1 MSHKG
6 CGLPNHILQALI
18 CFFFIFGFF
27 SSAGF
32 WCQATGQTPT
42 GQTPGPT
49 PSVLIVGREE
59 SFSLETSRVQ
69 SHSLD
74 LKAGQF
80 AVVRVTQ
87 RGVDVQI
94 KVTAPDGSLIVNA
107 NRMNALNGE
116 EPVYLL
122 AATSGRYQLDIRPV
136 EGIPQGSSYLIQLLD
151 IRQPTE
157 TDQARLQAQT
167 CFAEAEAQFGK
178 GTAEGL
184 AKAIEGYEK
193 AIPLYQQTNDLY
205 GEANALTN
213 IGAMSMRLRKI
224 EQAVSF
230 LEKAVPMWEK
240 LNDNNSLTVTLAQ
253 LGQILYSEGKFDK
266 ARQYF
271 ERGLELGRS
280 IGDQQAEGISLF
292 SLGLIE
298 NSLGDFGLS
307 LEYLR
312 QSEVIFTRLGM
323 QFLQAEVKLRIG
335 ENLFHLGEA
344 VEAIRPLE
352 DAIQMF
358 KNMNNRWYYALTLV
372 VYGNA
377 FRVLGDYQKA
387 FTVLQEALEIKKQ
400 IGDQS
405 GQAFVLNSLGLMYAT
420 IGDTSKALNCYQQA
434 LAIREA
440 QKDLPGQAS
449 TLHNLGD
456 LYKGEMKYDLALV
469 YFKKSLALSKSLG
482 NIRLQIQTQQCIA
495 MILLM
500 LNQTPEAEQVFQE
513 TLSQVIEF
521 KQQDQLG
528 NLYFQ
533 LGQIAYNREDWK
545 KASDWFEQSYKSTKD
560 FPSPIEQ
567 AQALLGLARS
577 EVPQGHYQRAR
588 ELGLKSVALFDH
600 LRSNLV
606 QSELRLSFQ
615 STLEKYYKDLAMV
628 FLLLDQNN
636 RNQGYDRIAFEINER
651 ARARV
656 LLELL
661 VESKVDIRE
670 GCDPTLLAEEKK
682 LRQTLTAKYAA
693 WTELLGKAH
702 TLDQEVKLKR
712 DIQTTESALQQLE
725 AKIRETSPKYAALT
739 QIQPLTTDQIQQQ
752 VVSADTQLVEYSF
765 REGYSYAWVVTPNNL
780 AYVVLPGKERLEP
793 VIERVL
799 EALTQLQ
806 PQPQLDVAERKRVRA
821 EAEIRYWK
829 AATELSEFIL
839 EPLRPHLKGPRLL
852 VVADGKLQYIP
863 FAALPFSK
871 ENPEQKPK
879 PVAELSSK
887 QKKNPESRALNPEPQ
902 AVLLDSFELITLP
915 SASIVTALSKPD
927 TTNRPS
933 RLAIFADPVFRP
945 EEVPLTNQSAP
956 LEHATP
962 NRNLTKAELFG
973 KPATEQP
980 REPALVQQLNI
991 QRLPFTRIE
1000 AEEISKLFP
1009 AEQVLKAISFD
1020 ANLDKIRTTD
1030 LTGYTMLHFA
1040 THGLF
1045 DPENPDLSAIVL
1057 SLVDRDRNSID
1068 GFLRLG
1074 DIYNLKLN
1082 ADLVVL
1088 SACQTGI
1095 GREQGGEGLIGL
1107 TRGFLYAGARRVV
1120 ASLWMVDDQA
1130 TSELMKHFY
1139 QNMLGREKMR
1149 PGQALRAAQ
1158 LSIRKN
1164 RAWKSP
1170 FYWAAFQVQGQY

>member
-6 CGLPNHILQALI
+6 CGLPNRILQALI
-18 CFFFIFGFF
+18 CFFFIFGFI

-151 IRQPTE
+151 IRQPTD

-213 IGAMSMRLRKI
+213 IGVMSMRLRKI

-358 KNMNNRWYYALTLV
+358 KSMNNRWYYALTLV

-405 GQAFVLNSLGLMYAT
+405 EQAFVLNSLGLMYAT

-449 TLHNLGD
+449 TLHNLGN
-456 LYKGEMKYDLALV
+456 LCFIENKYAEALTFLQQSLVISKALNNTRLQLQTQKLIGIVLLALE
-469 YFKKSLALSKSLG
+469 KNL
-482 NIRLQIQTQQCIA
+482 
-495 MILLM
+495 
-500 LNQTPEAEQVFQE
+500 EAEQIFQQ
-513 TLSQVIEF
+513 TLIQAIEL

-528 NLYFQ
+528 GLYLQ

-567 AQALLGLARS
+567 AVVLLGLARS

-588 ELGLKSVALFDH
+588 ELGLKSVALLDH

-606 QSELRLSFQ
+606 QPEFRLSFQ
-615 STLEKYYKDLAMV
+615 SSVEKNYKDLVMV
-628 FLLLDQNN
+628 FLRLDQKDP
-636 RNQGYDRIAFEINER
+636 NQGHDRIAFEINER

-739 QIQPLTTDQIQQQ
+739 QIQPLTADQIQQQ

-765 REGYSYAWVVTPNNL
+765 REVNSYAWVVTPNSL

-887 QKKNPESRALNPEPQ
+887 QKKNPEPQ

-945 EEVPLTNQSAP
+945 EEVPITNQSAP

-1020 ANLDKIRTTD
+1020 ASLDKIRTTD
-1030 LTGYTMLHFA
+1030 LTRYTMLHFA
-1040 THGLF
+1040 THGLL

-1139 QNMLGREKMR
+1139 QNMLGPEKMR